1 MFGDRVVCTA
11 VDLVRAAHCEFAML
25 RALDTELGTLPA
37 EPGIAAPAPE
47 RAPDI
52 DDARQRQLAD
62 YRARFPGAV
71 VEIDR
76 PPDNIGDPAEP
87 SDGVNGRTSAA
98 SDGPSGRASAPSDG
112 VSGRAAARIAALTA
126 AHTDTIAALRAGAH
140 VVHGATFFDGRF
152 HSSCDFLVRAEH
164 RVRYTVH
171 GAAPTAADRVGAA
184 LELAACAAALDRSG
198 ALTAPF
204 VRLHLGEESMAEPLS
219 ELLPVYRARR
229 RRVERIV
236 DEKLGELLP
245 VQWGD
250 PRYLACGRCRTCTAA
265 LSTARDLLLVAGM
278 ASPIRARLREAGVS
292 TIDRLAAGEV
302 SVPGVPP
309 RTITALRRQAEIQLR
324 REVSDEP
331 TYALTDPTALG
342 ALPPPSPGDLALT
355 IGGGGRMPRT
365 VEIGGPDT
373 VRLSLRG
380 PSGPD
385 EPGGAASA
393 ERRALD
399 QVLDY
404 LAQRRRM
411 YPDLHIYHYT
421 SAARTALLHC
431 AGQHSVG
438 EEFVDELL
446 RAGVLVDLYP
456 VIRNAMIIGE
466 PSYDLSTLRQMWPDA
481 EHSSDDHTVLRLRDW
496 LLDCVSEQ
504 RDTRASAW
512 STVHVAGEEEPA
524 PPSRRSS
531 PGAGAAEHPAGPE
544 GAQHPVDHAA
554 EQHIGPQAR
563 AGSWRTPD
571 APDAPEPTPPSRRS
585 SPGAAAT
592 EYPAELED
600 AQHPVDHA
608 AKQHIGP
615 QTRARSWWT
624 PDAPEPAPPSRRS
637 SSGAGAAEHPAGPE
651 GAQHPVDHAAEQH
664 IGTQPRAGSWW
675 TPDAPE
681 PAPPSRRSSPGA
693 GAAEYVGGPEGAQH
707 PAEQHI
713 GTQAGAGS
721 WWTASVPGAPPSR
734 PSSLEAALAEYAAG
748 LGDSLHPAALMA
760 AALGYHRRERQPLWW
775 AHADRLS
782 HPVDEW
788 PDAPGVLVADWGTV
802 DTKWHRRPD
811 LPTMRRYLTLTGR
824 IGTGSSG
831 AAGPSVL
838 TPGTTVYT
846 FYDQP
851 PPAGMVTAV
860 GHRATAT
867 ATVLG
872 CSVDTEF
879 DDTVRLEE
887 LLPGGCE
894 PYDELPTAIAP
905 DLPEWD
911 ENAELAVELAAQ
923 QLLMTL
929 PDTPREA
936 VFDILARRPP
946 RLHGGARL
954 PEVHGDHAAAIT
966 AAVRALDRSYVAVQG
981 PSGTGKT
988 STTARVLERLVTKH
1002 NWRVGIVAQDH
1013 ATVENLLD
1021 AIVRVGVLPELVAK
1035 KDAAA
1040 VAPEWAVIDAARYP
1054 RFLDNAI
1061 SGCVLGGTPADF
1073 ANDDLVPRESL
1084 DLLLIADAGRFA
1096 LADTVAV
1103 AASARNLL
1111 LLGDP
1116 VPSAARGT
1124 HPVPVGESVLGW
1136 LAEGRQ
1142 TLPSERGYFLD
1153 RTWRMHPAVCEPV
1166 SRLYYDGRLRSNETV
1181 TLARRLDGEEP
1192 GVQTVLVDH
1201 YGNATTSPAEA
1212 REVVRRVRAL
1222 LGMSW
1227 TIGATTRRVHP
1238 HDIFVV
1244 APYAAQVG
1252 RIRTMLARAKIEDV
1266 LVGTPDRFRGRE
1278 AAVVLLS
1285 MTTSSPADA
1294 PYDMRSLLSRGLIR
1308 AALCRAMWKA
1318 IIIRSPLLTEYLPA
1332 TMEEL
1337 ADLGAFLRLG

>member
-1 MFGDRVVCTA
+1 MFVFGDRVVCTA
-11 VDLVRAAHCEFAML
+11 VDLVRAAHCEFAVL

-37 EPGIAAPAPE
+37 EPGTAAPASE
-47 RAPDI
+47 LEHRI
-52 DDARQRQLAD
+52 DGVRQRHLAD
-62 YRARFPGAV
+62 YRARFAGAV
-71 VEIDR
+71 VQIDR
-76 PPDNIGDPAEP
+76 PPDDSGGPAEQ
-87 SDGVNGRTSAA
+87 V
-98 SDGPSGRASAPSDG
+98 
-112 VSGRAAARIAALTA
+112 AALTA

-171 GAAPTAADRVGAA
+171 GVVPTAADRVGAA
-184 LELAACAAALDRSG
+184 LELAACAAALDHSG

-204 VRLHLGEESMAEPLS
+204 VRLHLGAESTAEALS
-219 ELLPVYRARR
+219 ELLPVCRARR

-265 LSTARDLLLVAGM
+265 LSAARDLLLVAGM
-278 ASPIRARLREAGVS
+278 PSAIRARLREAGVS
-292 TIDRLAAGEV
+292 TIDRLAAAEV
-302 SVPGVPP
+302 AVPDVPA
-309 RTITALRRQAEIQLR
+309 RAVTALRRQAETQLR
-324 REVSDEP
+324 REDSGAP
-331 TYALTDPTALG
+331 TYTLTDATALG
-342 ALPPPSPGDLALT
+342 ALPPSSPGDLALT
-355 IGGGGRMPRT
+355 IEGGERVPRT
-365 VEIGGPDT
+365 VEIGGPDI
-373 VRLSLRG
+373 VHLSLRWPFG
-380 PSGPD
+380 TD
-385 EPGGAASA
+385 ELDGAA
-393 ERRALD
+393 ERRALG

-421 SAARTALLHC
+421 SAVRTALLRCIGRH
-431 AGQHSVG
+431 GIG

-456 VIRNAMIIGE
+456 VLRNAMIIGE
-466 PSYDLSTLRQMWPDA
+466 PSYDLSTLQQLWPDA
-481 EHSSDDHTVLRLRDW
+481 EHSPDASDTDTVLRLRDW
-496 LLDCVSEQ
+496 LLDCGSGQRIELHRLSASSDRTSRVTRELCSGPASNAIRTLDVPGELPMCLLNPSSRRDAIQVRTVSSP
-504 RDTRASAW
+504 RTRAS
-512 STVHVAGEEEPA
+512 SLHT
-524 PPSRRSS
+524 
-531 PGAGAAEHPAGPE
+531 
-544 GAQHPVDHAA
+544 
-554 EQHIGPQAR
+554 
-563 AGSWRTPD
+563 
-571 APDAPEPTPPSRRS
+571 
-585 SPGAAAT
+585 
-592 EYPAELED
+592 
-600 AQHPVDHA
+600 
-608 AKQHIGP
+608 
-615 QTRARSWWT
+615 
-624 PDAPEPAPPSRRS
+624 
-637 SSGAGAAEHPAGPE
+637 
-651 GAQHPVDHAAEQH
+651 
-664 IGTQPRAGSWW
+664 
-675 TPDAPE
+675 
-681 PAPPSRRSSPGA
+681 
-693 GAAEYVGGPEGAQH
+693 
-707 PAEQHI
+707 
-713 GTQAGAGS
+713 
-721 WWTASVPGAPPSR
+721 VPGEPDLMPPSR

-748 LGDSLHPAALMA
+748 LGVPLHPSALMA
-760 AALGYHRRERQPLWW
+760 AALGYHRRERQPLLW

-788 PDAPGVLVADWGTV
+788 PDAAGVLVADWGTV

-811 LPTMRRYLTLTGR
+811 RPAMRRYLTLTGR

-838 TPGTTVYT
+838 APGTTVYT
-846 FYDQP
+846 FYDP
-851 PPAGMVTAV
+851 PPPVGMVTTV
-860 GHRATAT
+860 GRRATAT

-887 LLPGGCE
+887 LLPEGCE

-905 DLPEWD
+905 GLPAWD

-929 PDTPREA
+929 PDSPREA
-936 VFDILARRPP
+936 IFDILTRRPP

-981 PSGTGKT
+981 PSGTGKS
-988 STTARVLERLVTKH
+988 STAARVLERLVTRH
-1002 NWRVGIVAQDH
+1002 NWRIGIVAQDH

-1040 VAPEWAVIDAARYP
+1040 LAPEWAVIDAARYP

-1073 ANDDLVPRESL
+1073 ANDDLVPREGL
-1084 DLLLIADAGRFA
+1084 DLLVVADAGRFA
-1096 LADTVAV
+1096 LAETVAV

-1116 VPSAARGT
+1116 VPSTPRGT
-1124 HPVPVGESVLGW
+1124 HPAPVGESVLGW
-1136 LAEGRQ
+1136 LTEGRQ
-1142 TLPSERGYFLD
+1142 TLPAERGYFLD
-1153 RTWRMHPAVCEPV
+1153 RTWRMHPAVCEPI

-1181 TLARRLDGEEP
+1181 TLARHLDAEEP
-1192 GVQTVLVDH
+1192 GVHTVLVDH

-1227 TIGATTRRVHP
+1227 TIGATTRRLHP
-1238 HDIFVV
+1238 HDIFVI
-1244 APYAAQVG
+1244 APYAAQVA

-1294 PYDMRSLLSRGLIR
+1294 PYGMPSLLSRGLIR
-1308 AALCRAMWKA
+1308 AALCRAMWRA

-1332 TMEEL
+1332 TVEEL
-1337 ADLGAFLRLG
+1337 ADLGAFLRLADSGQPKQTPSPR

>member
-37 EPGIAAPAPE
+37 EPGIAAPAPGI
-47 RAPDI
+47 APEI
-52 DDARQRQLAD
+52 DNARQRRLAD
-62 YRARFPGAV
+62 YRARFAGAV
-71 VEIDR
+71 VEIHR
-76 PPDNIGDPAEP
+76 PPDNVGDQAES
-87 SDGVNGRTSAA
+87 SDGVSA
-98 SDGPSGRASAPSDG
+98 STPGDG
-112 VSGRAAARIAALTA
+112 VSGRASARIAALTA
-126 AHTDTIAALRAGAH
+126 AHTDTVAALRAGAH

-204 VRLHLGEESMAEPLS
+204 VRLHLGEESRAEALS

-229 RRVERIV
+229 RRVERIL

-250 PRYLACGRCRTCTAA
+250 PRYLACGRCRACTAA
-265 LSTARDLLLVAGM
+265 LSAARDLLLVAGM

-292 TIDRLAAGEV
+292 TIDRLAAADV

-309 RTITALRRQAEIQLR
+309 RTVTALRRQAEIQLR

-342 ALPPPSPGDLALT
+342 ALPPPSPGDLALS

-365 VEIGGPDT
+365 VEIGGPDA
-373 VRLSLRG
+373 VHLSLRG

-385 EPGGAASA
+385 GPGGAATA
-393 ERRALD
+393 ERRAFE

-411 YPDLHIYHYT
+411 YPDLRIYHYT

-431 AGQHSVG
+431 TGQHGVG
-438 EEFVDELL
+438 EEFADELL

-456 VIRNAMIIGE
+456 VVRNAMIIGE
-466 PSYDLSTLRQMWPDA
+466 PSYDLSTLRQMWPEA
-481 EHSSDDHTVLRLRDW
+481 EHSSDNHTVLRLRDW
-496 LLDCVSEQ
+496 LLECASER
-504 RDTRASAW
+504 RDTRDSAW
-512 STVHVAGEEEPA
+512 SAVPLAGRAEPA
-524 PPSRRSS
+524 PQSWQSS
-531 PGAGAAEHPAGPE
+531 PGMAAAEYPAGPE
-544 GAQHPVDHAA
+544 GARHPADHAA
-554 EQHIGPQAR
+554 EQHIGPQTSADS
-563 AGSWRTPD
+563 SWT
-571 APDAPEPTPPSRRS
+571 AAV
-585 SPGAAAT
+585 PG
-592 EYPAELED
+592 
-600 AQHPVDHA
+600 
-608 AKQHIGP
+608 
-615 QTRARSWWT
+615 
-624 PDAPEPAPPSRRS
+624 APEPAPPSRQS
-637 SSGAGAAEHPAGPE
+637 SSGAGAAEY
-651 GAQHPVDHAAEQH
+651 V
-664 IGTQPRAGSWW
+664 
-675 TPDAPE
+675 
-681 PAPPSRRSSPGA
+681 PGL
-693 GAAEYVGGPEGAQH
+693 EDTQH

-713 GTQAGAGS
+713 GPQAKAGS
-721 WWTASVPGAPPSR
+721 WWIAAVPEAPPSR

-788 PDAPGVLVADWGTV
+788 ADAPGVLVADWGTV

-824 IGTGSSG
+824 IGTGASG

-887 LLPGGCE
+887 LLPEGCE
-894 PYDELPTAIAP
+894 AYDELPTAIAP
-905 DLPEWD
+905 DLPAWD
-911 ENAELAVELAAQ
+911 ENAELVIELAAQ

-1002 NWRVGIVAQDH
+1002 NWRVGIVARDH

-1073 ANDDLVPRESL
+1073 ANEELVPRETL

-1124 HPVPVGESVLGW
+1124 HPAPVGESVLGW

-1192 GVQTVLVDH
+1192 GVRTVLVDH
-1201 YGNATTSPAEA
+1201 HGNATTSPAEA
-1212 REVVRRVRAL
+1212 REVVRQVRAL

-1294 PYDMRSLLSRGLIR
+1294 PYGMRSLLSKGLIR

>member
-11 VDLVRAAHCEFAML
+11 VDLVRAAHCEFAVL

-37 EPGIAAPAPE
+37 GPGIAAPAPE
-47 RAPDI
+47 LVPGI
-52 DDARQRQLAD
+52 DDARQRRLAD
-62 YRARFPGAV
+62 YRARFGGAV

-76 PPDNIGDPAEP
+76 PPDNLGDPAEP
-87 SDGVNGRTSAA
+87 SDGV
-98 SDGPSGRASAPSDG
+98 SDRAS
-112 VSGRAAARIAALTA
+112 ARIAALTA
-126 AHTDTIAALRAGAH
+126 AHTDTVAALRAGAH

-171 GAAPTAADRVGAA
+171 GAASTTADRVGAA

-204 VRLHLGEESMAEPLS
+204 VRLHLGEESVAQALS
-219 ELLPVYRARR
+219 GLLPVYRARR

-245 VQWGD
+245 IQWGD

-265 LSTARDLLLVAGM
+265 LSAARDLLLVAGM
-278 ASPIRARLREAGVS
+278 PPAIRARLREAGVS
-292 TIDRLAAGEV
+292 TIDRLAAAEV

-309 RTITALRRQAEIQLR
+309 RTVTTLRRQAEVQLR
-324 REVSDEP
+324 REVSGEP
-331 TYALTDPTALG
+331 RYALTDPTALG

-355 IGGGGRMPRT
+355 IGGGGRMPCT
-365 VEIGGPDT
+365 VEIGGTDT
-373 VRLSLRG
+373 VHLALRV
-380 PSGPD
+380 PSDPD
-385 EPGGAASA
+385 EPGGAATA
-393 ERRALD
+393 ERRALE

-404 LAQRRRM
+404 LAERRRM

-421 SAARTALLHC
+421 SAVRTALLHC
-431 AGQHSVG
+431 TGQHGVG

-456 VIRNAMIIGE
+456 VVRNAMIIGE
-466 PSYDLSTLRQMWPDA
+466 PSYDLSTLRQLWPDA
-481 EHSSDDHTVLRLRDW
+481 EHSPAGSDTHTVLRLRDW
-496 LLDCVSEQ
+496 LLD
-504 RDTRASAW
+504 RASEHRIEVRTGTSSWHAAP
-512 STVHVAGEEEPA
+512 VPGEVKPA
-524 PPSRRSS
+524 PPSRPSS
-531 PGAGAAEHPAGPE
+531 PRAAAAEYAAGPNDAE
-544 GAQHPVDHAA
+544 PPFDQAA
-554 EQHIGPQAR
+554 EQRIELR
-563 AGSWRTPD
+563 AGTSSWRTVPV
-571 APDAPEPTPPSRRS
+571 
-585 SPGAAAT
+585 PG
-592 EYPAELED
+592 ELE
-600 AQHPVDHA
+600 P
-608 AKQHIGP
+608 
-615 QTRARSWWT
+615 
-624 PDAPEPAPPSRRS
+624 
-637 SSGAGAAEHPAGPE
+637 
-651 GAQHPVDHAAEQH
+651 
-664 IGTQPRAGSWW
+664 
-675 TPDAPE
+675 
-681 PAPPSRRSSPGA
+681 
-693 GAAEYVGGPEGAQH
+693 
-707 PAEQHI
+707 
-713 GTQAGAGS
+713 
-721 WWTASVPGAPPSR
+721 APPSR

-748 LGDSLHPAALMA
+748 LGDPLHPSALMA

-788 PDAPGVLVADWGTV
+788 ADAPGVLIADWGTV
-802 DTKWHRRPD
+802 DTKWHRRSD
-811 LPTMRRYLTLTGR
+811 RPTMRRYLTLTGR

-860 GHRATAT
+860 GHRATAR

-887 LLPGGCE
+887 LLPEGCE

-905 DLPEWD
+905 DLPVWD

-1002 NWRVGIVAQDH
+1002 NWRVGIVARDH

-1073 ANDDLVPRESL
+1073 ANEDLVPRESL

-1116 VPSAARGT
+1116 VPSTARAT
-1124 HPVPVGESVLGW
+1124 HPAPVGESVLGW
-1136 LAEGRQ
+1136 LVEGRQ
-1142 TLPSERGYFLD
+1142 TLSSERGYFLD

-1181 TLARRLDGEEP
+1181 TLARHLDGEEP
-1192 GVQTVLVDH
+1192 GVRTVLVDH

-1285 MTTSSPADA
+1285 MTTSSPDVLDAVADA
-1294 PYDMRSLLSRGLIR
+1294 PYGMRSLLSRGLIR

>member
-37 EPGIAAPAPE
+37 EPGTAAPAPE
-47 RAPDI
+47 HAREI
-52 DDARQRQLAD
+52 DDARQRHLAD

-76 PPDNIGDPAEP
+76 PPDNVGDPAEP
-87 SDGVNGRTSAA
+87 SDGVS
-98 SDGPSGRASAPSDG
+98 ASAPSDG
-112 VSGRAAARIAALTA
+112 VSGRASARIAALTA
-126 AHTDTIAALRAGAH
+126 AHTETVAALRAGAH

-171 GAAPTAADRVGAA
+171 GAARTAADRVGAA

-204 VRLHLGEESMAEPLS
+204 VRLHLGEVSMAEALS

-265 LSTARDLLLVAGM
+265 LSAARDLLLVAGM

-292 TIDRLAAGEV
+292 TIDRLAATEIA
-302 SVPGVPP
+302 VPGVPP
-309 RTITALRRQAEIQLR
+309 RTVAALRRQAEIQLR
-324 REVSDEP
+324 REVSNEP
-331 TYALTDPTALG
+331 TYALTDPAALG
-342 ALPPPSPGDLALT
+342 ALPPPSPGDLTLT

-365 VEIGGPDT
+365 VEIGGLDS
-373 VRLSLRG
+373 VHLSLCWS
-380 PSGPD
+380 SGPD
-385 EPGGAASA
+385 ERGGGGTA
-393 ERRALD
+393 ERRALE
-399 QVLDY
+399 QVLDS

-431 AGQHSVG
+431 AGQHGVG

-456 VIRNAMIIGE
+456 VVRNAMIIGE
-466 PSYDLSTLRQMWPDA
+466 PSYDLSTLRRMWPDA
-481 EHSSDDHTVLRLRDW
+481 EHSSDNHTVFRLRDW
-496 LLDCVSEQ
+496 LLDCASEQ
-504 RDTRASAW
+504 RDARDSAW
-512 STVHVAGEEEPA
+512 STVPVAGEAEPA
-524 PPSRRSS
+524 PASRQWS
-531 PGAGAAEHPAGPE
+531 PRAAAVEFAAGPE

-554 EQHIGPQAR
+554 EQHLGPQAR
-563 AGSWRTPD
+563 AGSWWT
-571 APDAPEPTPPSRRS
+571 ATV
-585 SPGAAAT
+585 PGT
-592 EYPAELED
+592 
-600 AQHPVDHA
+600 
-608 AKQHIGP
+608 
-615 QTRARSWWT
+615 
-624 PDAPEPAPPSRRS
+624 PEPAPAPRQS
-637 SSGAGAAEHPAGPE
+637 SA
-651 GAQHPVDHAAEQH
+651 
-664 IGTQPRAGSWW
+664 
-675 TPDAPE
+675 
-681 PAPPSRRSSPGA
+681 GA
-693 GAAEYVGGPEGAQH
+693 GAAEYVAEPGDAQH
-707 PAEQHI
+707 PAEQHLAP
-713 GTQAGAGS
+713 QARAGS
-721 WWTASVPGAPPSR
+721 WWTAAVPAAPEPAPPPR

-824 IGTGSSG
+824 IGTGASG

-887 LLPGGCE
+887 LLPEGCE

-905 DLPEWD
+905 DLPAWD
-911 ENAELAVELAAQ
+911 ENAELTVELAAQ

-946 RLHGGARL
+946 RLHGGVRL

-1002 NWRVGIVAQDH
+1002 NWRVGIVARDH

-1040 VAPEWAVIDAARYP
+1040 VAPVWAVIDAARYP

-1073 ANDDLVPRESL
+1073 ANEELVPREAL

-1116 VPSAARGT
+1116 VPSAVRGT
-1124 HPVPVGESVLGW
+1124 HPAPVGESVLGW
-1136 LAEGRQ
+1136 LAQGRQ

-1192 GVQTVLVDH
+1192 GVRTVLVDH
-1201 YGNATTSPAEA
+1201 HGSATTSPAEA

-1294 PYDMRSLLSRGLIR
+1294 PYGMRSLLSRGLIR